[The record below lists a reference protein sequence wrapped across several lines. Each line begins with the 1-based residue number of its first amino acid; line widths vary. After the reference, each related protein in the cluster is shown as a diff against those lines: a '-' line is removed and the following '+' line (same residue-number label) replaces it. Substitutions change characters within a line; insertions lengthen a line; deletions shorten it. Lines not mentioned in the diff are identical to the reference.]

1 MTINNSGGVAKYD
14 GLPISTRPAAQRGES
29 LDDIVTLNELETPK
43 RKYELPGNYNIVPAP
58 KYAIEKKDETKTSS

>member
-14 GLPISTRPAAQRGES
+14 GLPINTRPAAQNGES

-43 RKYELPGNYNIVPAP
+43 RKYGLPENYTITPAP
-58 KYAIEKKDETKTSS
+58 KYPLMKK